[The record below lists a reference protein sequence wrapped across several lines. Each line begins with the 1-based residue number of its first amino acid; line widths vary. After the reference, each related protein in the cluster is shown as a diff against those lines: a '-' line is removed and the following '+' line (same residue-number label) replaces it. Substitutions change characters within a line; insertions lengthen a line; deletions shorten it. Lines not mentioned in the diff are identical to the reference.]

1 MPWTAPT
8 ATQKHQDRCFTLT
21 LARALLGA
29 GFSYF
34 TATAEN
40 VRWHKPIQTTRHRK
54 IDLLNQVSCTALS
67 KTSEKTQ
74 YFRLESPH
82 RPGAGFFFVHQTYAG
97 SDHAAVSQSLLQS
110 EL

>member
-1 MPWTAPT
+1 
-8 ATQKHQDRCFTLT
+8 LT
-21 LARALLGA
+21 
-29 GFSYF
+29 
-34 TATAEN
+34 
-40 VRWHKPIQTTRHRK
+40 
-54 IDLLNQVSCTALS
+54 QVSCTALS